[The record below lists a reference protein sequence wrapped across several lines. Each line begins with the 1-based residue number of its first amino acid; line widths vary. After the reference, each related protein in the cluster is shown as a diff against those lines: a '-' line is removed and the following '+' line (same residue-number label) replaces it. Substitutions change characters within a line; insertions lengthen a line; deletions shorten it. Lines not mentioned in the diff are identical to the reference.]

1 MLETAYYD
9 MDGNWDP
16 EKHKTHPSRE
26 PSIRNK
32 ELLTADL
39 DGDISEAHRQLVCR
53 KVVPISPDLSPG
65 LQLYR
70 FHLCVTVFQL
80 ALVCIIIRLISY
92 FPISFSFCSVN
103 SVKLDVP
110 FL

>member
-39 DGDISEAHRQLVCR
+39 DGDISEAHRQFVCR
-53 KVVPISPDLSPG
+53 KVVPISPDLSLG
-65 LQLYR
+65 LRLYR
-70 FHLCVTVFQL
+70 FHLCVTALQL
-80 ALVCIIIRLISY
+80 DLVYIIIQLISD
-92 FPISFSFCSVN
+92 FSISPSALVN